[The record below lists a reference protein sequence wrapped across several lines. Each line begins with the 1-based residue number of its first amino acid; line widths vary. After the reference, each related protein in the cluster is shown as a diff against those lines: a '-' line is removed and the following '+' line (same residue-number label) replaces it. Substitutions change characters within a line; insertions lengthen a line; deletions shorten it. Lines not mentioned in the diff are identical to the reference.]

1 MKLNLEPLGNG
12 EYQKIWVSSD
22 MHFNH
27 ANILKFEPE
36 KRPYDSV
43 EAMAEDY
50 IDKHNSLVGVDDY
63 YIHLGDFCFGR
74 EKIQDTASYL
84 SRMKGNKIML
94 YGNHDYRWQKDEIGA
109 FWVGDY
115 LELSTQ
121 VQVGKN
127 RKKARFV
134 FFHYPIAQWNGK
146 QKNVPC
152 FHGHSHG
159 SFDYVRAGLDKSRI
173 KDMDVGSNNGYP
185 YLLDDVYLEIKQKN
199 NQNLD
204 HHNENTT

>member
-1 MKLNLEPLGNG
+1 MKLNLEHLGNG
-12 EYQKIWVSSD
+12 QYQRIWISSD

-43 EAMAEDY
+43 EEMAEDY
-50 IDKHNSLVGVDDY
+50 IEKHNSLVGVDDY

-74 EKIQDTASYL
+74 EKVQDTASYL

-94 YGNHDYRWQKDEIGA
+94 YGNHDFRWKKDEIGA

-115 LELSTQ
+115 LELLTQ
-121 VQVGKN
+121 VSIDN
-127 RKKARFV
+127 RRKKARFV
-134 FFHYPIAQWNGK
+134 LFHYPIAQWNGK
-146 QKNVPC
+146 QNHYIHL
-152 FHGHSHG
+152 FGHSHG
-159 SFDYVRAGLDKSRI
+159 SFDFQKSNLQFSKM
-173 KDMDVGSNNGYP
+173 KDMNISDNNGYP
-185 YLLDDVYLEIKQKN
+185 YLLDDVYEELRNKN